1 MASVGS
7 VGISLQGE
15 KELRRDLARLSDAV
29 RGPAILRALVA
40 GALPIA
46 NEWKRR
52 APYESGNYR
61 RSVHVGGEGVGGGTT
76 GSDIG
81 GQTATST
88 GAEVA
93 VGTNVEYGPRLEYGF
108 VGTDSLGR
116 TYHQPARPHARPA
129 IEAAQ
134 PEAEREVIAALRQ
147 LIDGAVR

>member
-52 APYESGNYR
+52 APYETGNYR
-61 RSVHVGGEGVGGGTT
+61 RSIHVGGEGGGEHG
-76 GSDIG
+76 DIG
-81 GQTATST
+81 GQKVTST

-93 VGTNVEYGPRLEYGF
+93 VGTNVEYGPRLEFGF
-108 VGTDSLGR
+108 VGTDALGR